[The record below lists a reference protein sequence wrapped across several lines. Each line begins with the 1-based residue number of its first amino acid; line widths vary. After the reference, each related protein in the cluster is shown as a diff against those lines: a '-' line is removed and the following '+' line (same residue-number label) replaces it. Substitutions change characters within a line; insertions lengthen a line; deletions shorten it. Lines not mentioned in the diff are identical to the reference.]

1 MTKSHLLRVSE
12 GLIFICTCLLIFIL
26 LFERHLSLPALFQS
40 IGRMHPLVLHFP
52 IVLII
57 FSMILISFPFKKSVT
72 QQSVF
77 QFIYRYTLLFSAL
90 TGLMAA
96 IAGLFLAQEEGYSGE
111 VLNWHKWTSVGTVLL
126 ASILY
131 WVHDSPWFDRA
142 MARLGA
148 GLVTLGLV
156 LGGHFGATLTHGEG
170 FFWEPF
176 RSEPQPVALEDAILF
191 EHVILPVLEKKCN
204 SCHNPSK
211 AKGELD
217 LTTAESLLR
226 GGKSGP
232 IWIAG
237 QLEKSLLFQR
247 IHVLE
252 SDKKHMPPKGKPQ
265 LTEIEILLLEKLI
278 RSNLPMETRIA
289 SLPKTDSVRSIATFF
304 LASEKEESYDFEPAD
319 PKMIQKLNNEYRSVV
334 VFAENSPALDVVFF
348 SPSNFTPKSLEE
360 LDAVASQVVTLNLN
374 MMPVEDRTLKVLA
387 KFENLNRLSL
397 NFSQITDR
405 GLSELKN
412 LKRLKHLSLAGTTI
426 DEKAIDELANFLPQ
440 LKSVVLWATPIN
452 KESVY
457 ELKKRFPNISWIH
470 ENPSN
475 DSEMLQLN
483 LPQLG
488 NPTSIFKDSMIVEL
502 SHPIREAD
510 IRFTLDGTEP
520 TLENST
526 KFKKGQLV
534 LKKGIAIK
542 ARAYKDGWLPSE
554 VISFDIFQNRHKPDS
569 VILLKPLNRV
579 HPAAGVLTF
588 FDQKFGKINANSPA
602 WAINWAGFRDN
613 PLELLLEYRSGI
625 LVSSVGMRIL
635 VESSNVIF
643 PPEEVEIWAGDDP
656 NSLRLVK
663 RIRPTQPKSQ
673 GKPAIDKIE
682 CEFPAVQC
690 RYLKVIAR
698 PLSKI
703 GEWSPRKGGKGLLLV
718 DELFVN

>member
-1 MTKSHLLRVSE
+1 MTKGLLLRVAE
-12 GLIFICTCLLIFIL
+12 GLIFVGNCLLIFFL
-26 LFERHLSLPALFQS
+26 LFEKHLSLSSLFQS

-52 IVLII
+52 IVLILLSI
-57 FSMILISFPFKKSVT
+57 ILISFPFKKSVT

-96 IAGLFLAQEEGYSGE
+96 IMGIFLAQEEGYSGD

-142 MARLGA
+142 KARLGA
-148 GLVTLGLV
+148 GFVTLGLV

-170 FFWEPF
+170 FFQEPF

-217 LTTAESLLR
+217 MATTESLLR

-232 IWIAG
+232 IWTAG

-247 IHVLE
+247 IHLLE
-252 SDKKHMPPKGKPQ
+252 SDKEHMPPKGKPQ
-265 LTEIEILLLEKLI
+265 LTAIEIQLLENWI
-278 RSNLPMETRIA
+278 RSNLPLETRIA
-289 SLPKTDSVRSIATFF
+289 SLPRTDSVRSIATFF
-304 LASEKEESYDFEPAD
+304 LASEKEERYDFEPAD
-319 PKMIQKLNNEYRSVV
+319 PKVIQKLNNEYRSVV

-360 LDAVASQVVTLNLN
+360 LDAVASQVVSLNLN
-374 MMPVEDRTLKVLA
+374 NMPIEDRTLKVLA
-387 KFENLNRLSL
+387 KFENLNRLNL
-397 NFSQITDR
+397 NFSQITER

-440 LKSVVLWATPIN
+440 LKSVVLWNTPID
-452 KESVY
+452 KESVN

-488 NPTSIFKDSMIVEL
+488 NPTSIFKDSIVVEL
-502 SHPIREAD
+502 SHPIREVD
-510 IRFTLDGTEP
+510 IMFTIDGSEP
-520 TLENST
+520 TFENSP
-526 KFKKGQLV
+526 KFKKGQLI
-534 LKKGIAIK
+534 LKNGTSIK
-542 ARAYKDGWLPSE
+542 AKAYKDGWLPSE
-554 VISFDIFQNRHKPDS
+554 VVSFDIFQNRHKPDS
-569 VILLKPLNRV
+569 VTLLKPMSRV
-579 HPAAGVLTF
+579 HTAAGALTF
-588 FDQKFGKINANSPA
+588 FDQEFGKFNANSPA
-602 WAINWAGFRDN
+602 WATNWAGFRDN
-613 PLELLLEYRSGI
+613 PLELLLEYRSSI

-663 RIRPTQPKSQ
+663 KIRPSQPKEQS
-673 GKPAIDKIE
+673 KPVIDKIE
-682 CEFPAVQC
+682 CKFQEVQC

-698 PLSKI
+698 PLAKI
-703 GEWSPRKGGKGLLLV
+703 GEWSPRKGGKSLLLV